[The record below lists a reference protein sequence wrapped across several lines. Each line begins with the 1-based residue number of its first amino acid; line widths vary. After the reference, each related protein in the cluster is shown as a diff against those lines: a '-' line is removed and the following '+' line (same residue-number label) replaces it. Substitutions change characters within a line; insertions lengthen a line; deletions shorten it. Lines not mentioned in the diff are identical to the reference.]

1 MDKINTPILFFVNL
15 ALVVIV
21 ATLIFGL
28 SALTLIGVIAAPTML
43 IILVSL
49 TFPKNTTE

>member
-1 MDKINTPILFFVNL
+1 MDKINTPILFFINL
-15 ALVVIV
+15 ALVVIIAALV
-21 ATLIFGL
+21 FGL

-49 TFPKNTTE
+49 TFPKNTIE